1 MFYLYLYRDTVKFNS
16 LNKKFSFKNKDEKTL
31 RIKIINFDWG
41 NLRGNTY
48 KKKIFK
54 EKRKKNKKI
63 TLGITA

>member
-1 MFYLYLYRDTVKFNS
+1 MKGIICFTNLYRDTVKFNS

-48 KKKIFK
+48 TKKIFK
-54 EKRKKNKKI
+54 EKRKKNKK
-63 TLGITA
+63 LP